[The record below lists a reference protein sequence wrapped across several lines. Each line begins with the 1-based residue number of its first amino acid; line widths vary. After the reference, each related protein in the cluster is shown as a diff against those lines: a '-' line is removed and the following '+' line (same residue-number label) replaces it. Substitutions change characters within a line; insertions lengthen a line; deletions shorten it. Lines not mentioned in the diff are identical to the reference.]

1 MTGIK
6 PLLLSIIFLAFSKY
20 TSVVFDYEAKYL
32 VDKKTTLW
40 SISTKYP
47 EIIFVDNIQMKRTFL
62 YYKGKIANIESNKAV
77 IEYQNLE
84 FRDDKGKSRTKLEIT
99 KADKMAVIEGF
110 KCSKYH
116 IDSNGRKF
124 EVYIT
129 KKGRINNTDYINS
142 LVGNENGKAISAGL
156 VVRVNIYNSTQ
167 KQFNPYMI
175 LQEIAKADKKVEIDF
190 GKLNLMLEKSAMNRQ
205 DTNHVIEENK

>member
-6 PLLLSIIFLAFSKY
+6 PLLLSIIILVFCEY
-20 TSVVFDYEAKYL
+20 TSVVFDYEAKYI
-32 VDKKTTLW
+32 VDKKPTLW

-47 EIIFVDNIQMKRTFL
+47 EIIFVENIQIKRTFL
-62 YYKGKIANIESNKAV
+62 YYKGKIANIESSKAL

-84 FRDDKGKSRTKLEIT
+84 FRNDKGKSKAKIEIA
-99 KADKMAVIEGF
+99 KADKMEVIEGF

-142 LVGNENGKAISAGL
+142 LVGNENRKAILAGL
-156 VVRVNIYNSTQ
+156 VVRVDIYNSTQ
-167 KQFNPYMI
+167 KQFNPFII
-175 LQEIAKADKKVEIDF
+175 LQEITKADKKVEVDF
-190 GKLNLMLEKSAMNRQ
+190 GKLNLMLEKSATNRP
-205 DTNHVIEENK
+205 DTNHLIEENK